1 MDEKLYDE
9 RVKYAVSLFKSG
21 YNCAQSVFVAF
32 SDMYGMDKDTSLRVA
47 SSFGGGI
54 GRMRETCG
62 AACGIFML
70 AGLYSNFI
78 DPNDRTAKNNNYKL
92 VQELAA
98 KFREKNGSIKCS
110 DLLGLS
116 KEHPITYISQE
127 RTSDYYKKR
136 PCPQIV
142 EEAAKIWV
150 EFLQGKV

>member
-62 AACGIFML
+62 AACGLFML
-70 AGLYSNFI
+70 AGLYSNFV
-78 DPNDRTAKNNNYKL
+78 DPTDKASKNNNYKL
-92 VQELAA
+92 VQELA
-98 KFREKNGSIKCS
+98 KRFKEKNGSVKCS

-116 KEHPITYISQE
+116 KEHPITYVSQE
-127 RTSDYYKKR
+127 RTSEYYQKR

-150 EFLQGKV
+150 SFLEEK